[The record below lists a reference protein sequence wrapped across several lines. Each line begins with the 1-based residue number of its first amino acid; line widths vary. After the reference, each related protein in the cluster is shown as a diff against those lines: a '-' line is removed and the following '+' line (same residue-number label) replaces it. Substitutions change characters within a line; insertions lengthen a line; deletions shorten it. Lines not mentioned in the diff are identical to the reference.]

1 MVQII
6 QSNVKFVNIVI
17 EASLHFKLIVRNRFS
32 AFTAFEK
39 MIMILRGV
47 LREYLN
53 VNVNR
58 LPFFRKFLSTK
69 FVVLSAATHGC

>member
-6 QSNVKFVNIVI
+6 QSNVKFVNIVLGYP
-17 EASLHFKLIVRNRFS
+17 APLHFKLIVRNRLS
-32 AFTAFEK
+32 VFTAFEK

-58 LPFFRKFLSTK
+58 LPFFS
-69 FVVLSAATHGC
+69 